1 MKIPTGWLTPMVLIS
16 FIGVIFAANLWELP
30 TQQHQFGGAST
41 NTRNIEMIVDG
52 LRCRGTSNFFMS
64 KLTGKGGLI
73 SVNTYV
79 QEHRAV
85 IVFDP
90 TRISVEEIRQI
101 IEAPVR
107 LRDDRIVK
115 PFTVREML
123 E

>member
-1 MKIPTGWLTPMVLIS
+1 MKIPTGWLAPLVLAS
-16 FIGVIFAANLWELP
+16 FFGVILTSTLWELP
-30 TQQHQFGGAST
+30 TQQHQFGDSAA
-41 NTRNIEMIVDG
+41 NTRNIEMIVNG
-52 LRCRGTSNFFMS
+52 LRCRGTSNFFS
-64 KLTGKGGLI
+64 KKLSVVDGLI

-90 TRISVEEIRQI
+90 SKISTKEIQQT

-107 LRDDRIVK
+107 LRDGRIVQ
-115 PFTVREML
+115 PFAVREVR